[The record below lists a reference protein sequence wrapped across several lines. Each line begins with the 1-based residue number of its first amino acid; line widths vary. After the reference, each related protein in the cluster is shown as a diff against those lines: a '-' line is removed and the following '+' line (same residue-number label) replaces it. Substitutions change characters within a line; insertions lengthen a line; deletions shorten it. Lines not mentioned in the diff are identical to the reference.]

1 MVLLRINIKKKMK
14 MKKLIVAAFLVV
26 GFTTFAQVEKKEKGD
41 KEPMEKIS
49 PEKRG
54 EREVKKMT
62 KDLGLN
68 ESQQKEMKALFSEMN
83 SKVEGDKKPSKED
96 RKAMKD
102 KISKILTPEQNAK
115 WEKIQEEKKEK
126 MKERREEKGG
136 KPEKSEDK

>member
-1 MVLLRINIKKKMK
+1 
-14 MKKLIVAAFLVV
+14 MKKLIAFALLVSSLS
-26 GFTTFAQVEKKEKGD
+26 TFAQVEKKEKGD

-68 ESQQKEMKALFSEMN
+68 DSQQKEMKALFSEMN
-83 SKVEGDKKPSKED
+83 SKVEGDNKPSKED

>member
-1 MVLLRINIKKKMK
+1 

-41 KEPMEKIS
+41 KEPMEKMS

-54 EREVKKMT
+54 EREVKRMT

-68 ESQQKEMKALFSEMN
+68 DSQQKEMKALFSEPA
-83 SKVEGDKKPSKED
+83 SKRGEGDKKPSKEE

-102 KISKILTPEQNAK
+102 KISKILSPEQNAK
-115 WEKIQEEKKEK
+115 WEKIQEERKDK

>member
-1 MVLLRINIKKKMK
+1 
-14 MKKLIVAAFLVV
+14 MKKLIAFALLVSSLS
-26 GFTTFAQVEKKEKGD
+26 TFAQVEKKEKRD
-41 KEPMEKIS
+41 KEPMEKMS

-54 EREVKKMT
+54 ERDVKKMT

-68 ESQQKEMKALFSEMN
+68 DSQQKEMKALFSEMN
-83 SKVEGDKKPSKED
+83 SKGESDNRPSKED

>member
-1 MVLLRINIKKKMK
+1 MK

-49 PEKRG
+49 PAERG
-54 EREVKKMT
+54 EREVKRMT

-68 ESQQKEMKALFSEMN
+68 DSQQKEMKSLFSEMA
-83 SKVEGDKKPSKED
+83 SKRGEGDKKPSKEE

-102 KISKILTPEQNAK
+102 KISKILNPEQNAK
-115 WEKIQEEKKEK
+115 WEKIQEERKERMKEK
-126 MKERREEKGG
+126 VG
-136 KPEKSEDK
+136 KSGKSEDK